1 MENDIAIVLDESLAS
16 YEFDTIDSWLNVGFD
31 YNKNLIVKFV
41 YNRRP
46 PKIVKIAVVD
56 VDSAYCISR
65 AHKTKLTDLPK
76 YIKKHFKKYT
86 DGEEC
91 PPYEIEDLFR
101 QVVNFIESHKVRC
114 KIIKTTE

>member
-1 MENDIAIVLDESLAS
+1 METDIKILLDESLAS
-16 YEFDTIDSWLNVGFD
+16 YEFDTTDSWLNVGFD

-56 VDSAYCISR
+56 ADSAYCISR

-76 YIKKHFKKYT
+76 YIKKHFKNYT

-91 PPYEIEDLFR
+91 PPDEIEDLFWR
-101 QVVNFIESHKVRC
+101 VVNFIESHKVRC